1 MEWTFFIGNKQYS
14 ATYRDGVFETTNPLL
29 KFTVN
34 HLIENMVAVRP
45 GYMAPLRPASL
56 IDDAIAWGTISRAV
70 RMISSERKNT
80 FPIIDEGLE
89 VFETES

>member
-1 MEWTFFIGNKQYS
+1 MEWTFFISDKQYS

-34 HLIENMVAVRP
+34 DLIENRVAVRP
-45 GYMAPLRPASL
+45 GYIAPMRPASL

-70 RMISSERKNT
+70 RMISSDSRNI
-80 FPIIDEGLE
+80 FPKTDAG
-89 VFETES
+89 FEIFTSES